1 MSDFKIIGNPDPT
14 VGKEEFYSV
23 NSFLPT
29 VLPFQNP
36 ASTTSFEQ
44 PVKWEIYILENGRW
58 RKTKENDKTGKKISY
73 TFLQKSL
80 DRKGIRI
87 LARRGE
93 DVGRLNIKTH
103 PAEEPKI
110 EKIELLDKD
119 GKKPSKPLSYGQ
131 TLKARVHCLHMEK
144 RKVYVTLW
152 EDDVNGAGHNKANEK
167 NIIKT
172 LSGIVKNGKADVD
185 FLLIPSFAKIA
196 KKDGAEDKIHEYYVT
211 TDFNKEKLASNNV
224 DVNDLETPVAPY
236 KRKVPVQQ
244 SVPQKTPEKL
254 PVPAKTHGS
263 APLHPAK
270 KDKAE
275 ITRVHLTDTA
285 GRAISGVFKEKQIKV
300 WIDSKGLIGKEIR
313 LKLFDE
319 DGISDDLLFDQKF
332 TIKSNIYSVVVSL
345 NEILRSKGGD
355 NIFEGSQQEVYAHVE
370 VIGTN
375 KNKPSEI
382 VNVDAKVFK
391 PDPIEVTN
399 KVSKVGDADK
409 KKEKFAK
416 VKEKAEEAVIYISSE
431 IATAIQVDKNG
442 KMTSYPDIG
451 KYNGTEEYKE
461 KDNIYSKKIEKESKS
476 AFPTYKAYIYRGNT
490 KGEAIKK
497 LKQDLKY
504 KTHENAETTIFEVA
518 RHTGT
523 NNKNYKLEGPTP
535 PNTIDKLYQ
544 LSYKTATNSKG
555 KLSYRYRIVDS
566 NDSNFPKQKDYKNEY
581 KSGTMTLGGR
591 GSISIDPWKSTGLI
605 GCIGVRGAKGENHES
620 VKDVISKQDKTNY
633 KYIYHAL
640 NNYIESI
647 IPELTGVYGRRGFS
661 TTEGTV
667 TVAESTYD
675 HEVKVFVLIDPLP
688 EIDDCNCQVL
698 KQDGRKQFYDSFGT
712 KTINYIDKKST
723 ANKFKGLYMIAQRRQ
738 ENGFNLK
745 TIGNNPMNI
754 KGSGDIG
761 QIAID
766 THETINGKYVSV
778 AGEKFANFSSEDKGF
793 QGYLDLLDINFN
805 DAYKSL
811 FDDSKTID
819 DFTSGLEDTGK
830 KGPYATGKATATLTA
845 TASYKAFV
853 KDLFNGIK
861 KDYLKMYECML
872 CKEKDVD
879 KKKKI
884 KEDIE
889 LLKKVK

>member
-355 NIFEGSQQEVYAHVE
+355 NIFEGSQQEVFAHVE
-370 VIGTN
+370 VIGTK

-382 VNVDAKVFK
+382 VQVDVKVFK
-391 PDPIEVTN
+391 PDPIEATN
-399 KVSKVGDADK
+399 KVSTVDDADK
-409 KKEKFAK
+409 KDGNKNDKKGKCYCNRDFTIEEFTKILEKLRDSEPLVKKSSKYNLFGSDNCELDSKDKTIEKF
-416 VKEKAEEAVIYISSE
+416 
-431 IATAIQVDKNG
+431 
-442 KMTSYPDIG
+442 TSQLNIIFK
-451 KYNGTEEYKE
+451 KYNINTCLRKIHFLSQTYLETDRFRTTKEYSEKGEYKPYFGRGLMQLTWKGNYE
-461 KDNIYSKKIEKESKS
+461 I
-476 AFPTYKAYIYRGNT
+476 YKAYSGIECVDDYEIISNN
-490 KGEAIKK
+490 
-497 LKQDLKY
+497 LK
-504 KTHENAETTIFEVA
+504 NAFDSAGWYWKQGKVLSVGDRWKAASSAPSYVTI
-518 RHTGT
+518 HKP
-523 NNKNYKLEGPTP
+523 NYPKNK
-535 PNTIDKLYQ
+535 I
-544 LSYKTATNSKG
+544 SYKKG
-555 KLSYRYRIVDS
+555 DKTIHYGTVD
-566 NDSNFPKQKDYKNEY
+566 F
-581 KSGTMTLGGR
+581 
-591 GSISIDPWKSTGLI
+591 GLI
-605 GCIGVRGAKGENHES
+605 ADDDKV
-620 VKDVISKQDKTNY
+620 DVISYLVNGGSNGLQERRNYTNTLKKIFKFPQDCVNKISEKAST
-633 KYIYHAL
+633 
-640 NNYIESI
+640 
-647 IPELTGVYGRRGFS
+647 S
-661 TTEGTV
+661 TTDEKSV
-667 TVAESTYD
+667 TIRLV
-675 HEVKVFVLIDPLP
+675 
-688 EIDDCNCQVL
+688 
-698 KQDGRKQFYDSFGT
+698 RKWET
-712 KTINYIDKKST
+712 KKST
-723 ANKFKGLYMIAQRRQ
+723 
-738 ENGFNLK
+738 
-745 TIGNNPMNI
+745 IG
-754 KGSGDIG
+754 
-761 QIAID
+761 
-766 THETINGKYVSV
+766 E
-778 AGEKFANFSSEDKGF
+778 F
-793 QGYLDLLDINFN
+793 
-805 DAYKSL
+805 
-811 FDDSKTID
+811 TID
-819 DFTSGLEDTGK
+819 DSEIKGFILEEKGPDTTKSKMEQRIPIGTYNLAWHSGTKIK
-830 KGPYATGKATATLTA
+830 KGLKVYNSDVSKDRAILIHSGNTANDTEGCLLPGSTRSVDFVGK
-845 TASYKAFV
+845 S
-853 KDLFNGIK
+853 KDKLNEIFDYIEEKGIDNAK
-861 KDYLKMYECML
+861 IIITQKYE
-872 CKEKDVD
+872 
-879 KKKKI
+879 
-884 KEDIE
+884 
-889 LLKKVK
+889 